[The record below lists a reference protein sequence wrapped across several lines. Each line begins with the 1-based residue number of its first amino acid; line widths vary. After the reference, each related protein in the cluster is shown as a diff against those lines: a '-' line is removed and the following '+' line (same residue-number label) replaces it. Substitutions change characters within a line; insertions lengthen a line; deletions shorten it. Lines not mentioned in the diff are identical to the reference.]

1 MAAFGK
7 TKIHLLP
14 QIQIN
19 QHSTSA
25 RSYSAVFSQTI
36 SYINLQVYN
45 LQLKMCINLY
55 LFTGLSFAMKH
66 VKCLFTVAYG

>member
-36 SYINLQVYN
+36 LYINLQVYN

-55 LFTGLSFAMKH
+55 
-66 VKCLFTVAYG
+66 